1 MGEVSLVTAT
11 EQKEQLGVAVE
22 AFRQWFDGFIRIL
35 PKSVREGLRR
45 YWAETGVVLDA
56 FVYERL
62 DAIELLAD
70 QDAPTLEALER
81 AVEQAQVQLTGKKSQ
96 VAQLKN
102 RIGKLDPAER
112 AAFAKDVQ
120 NVAKTIGYTI
130 EAFQK
135 FFRKEV
141 AAARTERERIDVTI
155 PGRRPRRGH
164 LHPITVVRERIE
176 DIFVSLG
183 YAIEDG
189 REIETDFYNFDAL
202 NIPDNHPARASQDTF
217 YTTDGFALRSQTST
231 VQIHAMQRRGAPLR
245 MIAPGR
251 VFRRDTPDPTHNPM
265 FFQVEGLCVDR
276 GISMAHLKGTVA
288 EFLRRMF
295 GAQTATRFRPSYFPF
310 TEPSAEFDFS
320 CFKCGGTGCRICK
333 NSGWIELGGSGMV
346 HPNVL
351 RGAGVDPD
359 EFSGFAFG
367 LGIDRMVALM
377 YGLDDIRLLFEN
389 DVRFLEQFD

>member
-1 MGEVSLVTAT
+1 MDDGQQKPETPSDRIRSAFDRDFAPFADVSITNTWTASLD
-11 EQKEQLGVAVE
+11 ESENLLKDL
-22 AFRQWFDGFIRIL
+22 
-35 PKSVREGLRR
+35 RELRTR
-45 YWAETGVVLDA
+45 Y
-56 FVYERL
+56 
-62 DAIELLAD
+62 
-70 QDAPTLEALER
+70 
-81 AVEQAQVQLTGKKSQ
+81 TGKKSDLALQ
-96 VAQLKN
+96 K
-102 RIGKLDPAER
+102 RMIGNVDPTLRRDFAETIQKLESEIVE
-112 AAFAKDVQ
+112 K
-120 NVAKTIGYTI
+120 IGQKETDLQGFVETLRTAR
-130 EAFQK
+130 EA
-135 FFRKEV
+135 
-141 AAARTERERIDVTI
+141 IDVTL

-164 LHPITVVRERIE
+164 LHPITVVREKIE

-202 NIPDNHPARASQDTF
+202 NIPENHPARASQDTF
-217 YTTDGFALRSQTST
+217 YTTEGYALRSQTST
-231 VQIHAMQRRGAPLR
+231 VQIHAMQRRGAPVR

-265 FFQVEGLCVDR
+265 FFQVEGLCVDH

-295 GAQTATRFRPSYFPF
+295 GEQTKTRFRPSYFPF

-320 CFKCGGTGCRICK
+320 CFKCNGAGCRICK

-351 RGAGVDPD
+351 RGAGVDPE

-389 DVRFLEQFD
+389 DLRFLGQFD

>member
-1 MGEVSLVTAT
+1 MRSRTNNA
-11 EQKEQLGVAVE
+11 KEQLPDKGSDWQMAENQSLQNPKAEVE
-22 AFRQWFDGFIRIL
+22 AASKAFE
-35 PKSVREGLRR
+35 REFERFARLLRNSASLQSLTLTT
-45 YWAETGVVLDA
+45 AETELKSLGDLRTRHLGKKSAIALSKKQIGRVPQD
-56 FVYERL
+56 ER
-62 DAIELLAD
+62 AD
-70 QDAPTLEALER
+70 FGQLVQGAEAGMVANLNAAEAGLKQHLEALR
-81 AVEQAQVQLTGKKSQ
+81 V
-96 VAQLKN
+96 
-102 RIGKLDPAER
+102 
-112 AAFAKDVQ
+112 
-120 NVAKTIGYTI
+120 
-130 EAFQK
+130 
-135 FFRKEV
+135 
-141 AAARTERERIDVTI
+141 ERESVDVTL

-164 LHPITVVRERIE
+164 IHPITLLGERIE

-202 NIPDNHPARASQDTF
+202 NIPETHPARAEQDTF

-231 VQIHAMQRRGAPLR
+231 VQIHAMQRRGAPVR

-276 GISMAHLKGTVA
+276 GITMAHLKGTVA

-295 GAQTATRFRPSYFPF
+295 GPNTVTRFRPSYFPF

-333 NSGWIELGGSGMV
+333 QSGWIELGGSGMV

-351 RGAGVDPD
+351 RSAGIDPN

-377 YGLDDIRLLFEN
+377 YNLDDIRLLFEN
-389 DVRFLEQFD
+389 DIRFLEQFY

>member
-1 MGEVSLVTAT
+1 MT
-11 EQKEQLGVAVE
+11 EGHNDNDPKGLVE
-22 AFRQWFDGFIRIL
+22 AARKAFEQEFERFASFETE
-35 PKSVREGLRR
+35 SGLENRSLEE
-45 YWAETGVVLDA
+45 AEA
-56 FVYERL
+56 QHR
-62 DAIELLAD
+62 
-70 QDAPTLEALER
+70 ALSDLR
-81 AVEQAQVQLTGKKSQ
+81 TRHLGKKS
-96 VAQLKN
+96 VFASAKKM
-102 RIGKLDPAER
+102 IGRVPVDER
-112 AAFAKDVQ
+112 AAFGQLVQAGEAEITAKLENTEQ
-120 NVAKTIGYTI
+120 SLKKYI
-130 EAFQK
+130 ES
-135 FFRKEV
+135 
-141 AAARTERERIDVTI
+141 ARLIRERIDVTL

-164 LHPITVVRERIE
+164 IHPITSLSQKIE
-176 DIFVSLG
+176 DIFVALG

-202 NIPDNHPARASQDTF
+202 NIPDNHPARAPQDTF
-217 YTTDGFALRSQTST
+217 YTTNGLALRSQTST

-295 GAQTATRFRPSYFPF
+295 GPDTVTRFRPSYFPF

-320 CFKCGGTGCRICK
+320 CFKCGGSGCRICK

-351 RGAGVDPD
+351 RTAGVDP
-359 EFSGFAFG
+359 EVYSGFAFG
-367 LGIDRMVALM
+367 LGIDRMCALM

>member
-1 MGEVSLVTAT
+1 MITENQSQQDPQEQVETARKAFETEFERFAHFTGESAAHDLNLHHA
-11 EQKEQLGVAVE
+11 E
-22 AFRQWFDGFIRIL
+22 A
-35 PKSVREGLRR
+35 
-45 YWAETGVVLDA
+45 
-56 FVYERL
+56 
-62 DAIELLAD
+62 EL
-70 QDAPTLEALER
+70 R
-81 AVEQAQVQLTGKKSQ
+81 AVTELRTRHLGRKSALAACKKLVGRIKPEERKAFGQLVQTTEAEIVKLLDDSERNLQTYIERQ
-96 VAQLKN
+96 
-102 RIGKLDPAER
+102 RI
-112 AAFAKDVQ
+112 
-120 NVAKTIGYTI
+120 
-130 EAFQK
+130 
-135 FFRKEV
+135 
-141 AAARTERERIDVTI
+141 ERESVDVTL

-164 LHPITVVRERIE
+164 LHPITLLRERIE
-176 DIFVSLG
+176 DIFVTLG

-202 NIPDNHPARASQDTF
+202 NIPETHPARAPQDTF
-217 YTTDGFALRSQTST
+217 YTSNGFALRSQTST
-231 VQIHAMQRRGAPLR
+231 VQIHAMQRRGAPVR

-295 GAQTATRFRPSYFPF
+295 GPNTVTRFRPSYFPF

-320 CFKCGGTGCRICK
+320 CFKCGGSGCRICK
-333 NSGWIELGGSGMV
+333 HSGWIELGGSGMV

-351 RGAGVDPD
+351 RAAGVDPN

-367 LGIDRMVALM
+367 LGIDRMCSLM

-389 DVRFLEQFD
+389 DIRFLEQFD

>member
-1 MGEVSLVTAT
+1 MDR
-11 EQKEQLGVAVE
+11 KNPNDAVE
-22 AFRQWFDGFIRIL
+22 AARKAFEQEFERFAAFAGDGSPL
-35 PKSVREGLRR
+35 TGLNLDQ
-45 YWAETGVVLDA
+45 AEAEHRALA
-56 FVYERL
+56 
-62 DAIELLAD
+62 ELRTKHL
-70 QDAPTLEALER
+70 
-81 AVEQAQVQLTGKKSQ
+81 GKKS
-96 VAQLKN
+96 ALAASKKA
-102 RIGKLDPAER
+102 IGRVSADDR
-112 AAFAKDVQ
+112 AAFGQLVQ
-120 NVAKTIGYTI
+120 RTEAAIGESLEQAEETLRTAI
-130 EAFQK
+130 Q
-135 FFRKEV
+135 V
-141 AAARTERERIDVTI
+141 ARTERERIDVTI

-164 LHPITVVRERIE
+164 LHPITIVRQRIE
-176 DIFVSLG
+176 DIFFGLG

-189 REIETDFYNFDAL
+189 REIETDFYNFEAL
-202 NIPDNHPARASQDTF
+202 NIPETHPARGVQDTF
-217 YTTDGFALRSQTST
+217 YTTEGFALRSQTST

-295 GAQTATRFRPSYFPF
+295 GPATTTRFRPSYFPF

-320 CFKCGGTGCRICK
+320 CFKCGGAGCRICK

-351 RGAGVDPD
+351 RAAGVDP
-359 EFSGFAFG
+359 EVYSGFAFG
-367 LGIDRMVALM
+367 LGIDRMCALM

>member
-1 MGEVSLVTAT
+1 MT
-11 EQKEQLGVAVE
+11 EGHNDNDPKALVE
-22 AFRQWFDGFIRIL
+22 AARKAFEQEFERFASF
-35 PKSVREGLRR
+35 
-45 YWAETGVVLDA
+45 ETGSVLQN
-56 FVYERL
+56 RSL
-62 DAIELLAD
+62 D
-70 QDAPTLEALER
+70 EAE
-81 AVEQAQVQLTGKKSQ
+81 AEQRSLSDLRTRHLGKKS
-96 VAQLKN
+96 
-102 RIGKLDPAER
+102 
-112 AAFAKDVQ
+112 AFAA
-120 NVAKTIGYTI
+120 AKKMIG
-130 EAFQK
+130 
-135 FFRKEV
+135 RV
-141 AAARTERERIDVTI
+141 AADDRASFGQLVQQNEAEITGRLANTEQTLKEHIERVRLERERIDVTL
-155 PGRRPRRGH
+155 PGHRPRRGH
-164 LHPITVVRERIE
+164 IHPITSLREKIE
-176 DIFVSLG
+176 DIFVALG

-202 NIPDNHPARASQDTF
+202 NIPDNHPARAPQDTF
-217 YTTDGFALRSQTST
+217 YTTDGLALRSQTST

-295 GAQTATRFRPSYFPF
+295 GPDTVTRFRPSYFPF

-320 CFKCGGTGCRICK
+320 CFKCGGSGCRICK

-351 RGAGVDPD
+351 RTAGVDP
-359 EFSGFAFG
+359 EVYSGFAFG
-367 LGIDRMVALM
+367 LGIDRMCALM

>member
-1 MGEVSLVTAT
+1 MT
-11 EQKEQLGVAVE
+11 EGHNDNDPKGLVE
-22 AFRQWFDGFIRIL
+22 AARKAFEQEFERFASF
-35 PKSVREGLRR
+35 
-45 YWAETGVVLDA
+45 ETGTGLENRSLD
-56 FVYERL
+56 
-62 DAIELLAD
+62 
-70 QDAPTLEALER
+70 EAE
-81 AVEQAQVQLTGKKSQ
+81 AEQRSLSDLRTRHLGKKS
-96 VAQLKN
+96 VFASAKKM
-102 RIGKLDPAER
+102 IGRVPADER
-112 AAFAKDVQ
+112 AAFGQLVQ
-120 NVAKTIGYTI
+120 ASEGEITARLANTEQSLKEYI
-130 EAFQK
+130 EK
-135 FFRKEV
+135 
-141 AAARTERERIDVTI
+141 ARLERERIDVTL

-164 LHPITVVRERIE
+164 IHPITSLSQKIE
-176 DIFVSLG
+176 DIFVALG

-202 NIPDNHPARASQDTF
+202 NIPDNHPARAPQDTF
-217 YTTDGFALRSQTST
+217 YTTDGLALRSQTST

-295 GAQTATRFRPSYFPF
+295 GPETVTRFRPSYFPF

-320 CFKCGGTGCRICK
+320 CFKCGGSGCRICK

-351 RGAGVDPD
+351 RTAGVDP
-359 EFSGFAFG
+359 EVYSGFAFG
-367 LGIDRMVALM
+367 LGIDRMCALM